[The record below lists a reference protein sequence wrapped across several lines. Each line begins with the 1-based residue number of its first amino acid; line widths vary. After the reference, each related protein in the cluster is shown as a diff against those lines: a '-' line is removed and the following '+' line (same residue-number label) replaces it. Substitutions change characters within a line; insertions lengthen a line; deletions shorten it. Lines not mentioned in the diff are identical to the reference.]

1 MDLVRLSKRHPDL
14 LDANLTRMFFF
25 RDQLSEFEPLSA
37 YVPMTRFFDYKYQIS
52 LDGTV
57 AAYRLPYLL
66 SGDALV
72 LKQTS
77 SYYEHFYRD
86 LVPYEHFLPL
96 KNDLSDVIEQIQ
108 WARDHDDEVQRIVKQ
123 AQEFTQRNLL
133 PHQILCYHVRVLDEY
148 AKRLISPVEVHPG
161 MDEVQHE
168 TDESHIKKDDCL
180 CHRSQVGRELRSIE
194 FIDSSV

>member
-1 MDLVRLSKRHPDL
+1 
-14 LDANLTRMFFF
+14 MFFF
-25 RDQLSEFEPLSA
+25 RDQLSDFEPLSD
-37 YVPMTRFFDYKYQIS
+37 YVPMTRFLDYKYQLS

-72 LKQTS
+72 LKQTC

-86 LVPYEHFLPL
+86 LVPYQHFLPL

-108 WARDHDDEVQRIVKQ
+108 WARDHDDEVQRIVRQ

-148 AKRLISPVEVHPG
+148 AKRLISPVEVHSG
-161 MDEVQHE
+161 MEEVQHGI
-168 TDESHIKKDDCL
+168 DESHIGKDDCD
-180 CHRSQVGRELRSIE
+180 CHRSQVGHELAVIEPVDSFVLGAASRRSLI
-194 FIDSSV
+194 SVFLPLTN